1 MKKTAIY
8 LTMLWCF
15 QGWMFAQET
24 DTTARENTDENS
36 VEIVGDDENGVSVEM
51 DKVVK
56 EEPRDTTKIKI
67 MDKDINIIEKDDG
80 TSVEIR
86 DSEKKEGDDK
96 EEVKKKKFKGHWTGL
111 ELGLNNFVD
120 ADFSLSRPPEF
131 EWMDLNTGRS
141 WNVNLNFVQKSV
153 GLVGNHFGLVTGL
166 GIDMNNYQ
174 FDGDNSIQEDP
185 VTGITVSNDLDLSL
199 IKTKLTT
206 TYLNVPLLLEL
217 QLGPQKRSKR
227 FYLVGGVIG
236 SIKLGSHTKIV
247 YREDGHKKK
256 EKDRDDYN
264 INPFRYGF
272 TLRAGFHDIEIY
284 GTYYPTPFFEKNKGP
299 ELNQFSIGLCL

>member
-1 MKKTAIY
+1 MKKIAISVI
-8 LTMLWCF
+8 MLWCF
-15 QGWMFAQET
+15 QFWMLAQES
-24 DTTARENTDENS
+24 DTTTAANPDEDS

-51 DKVVK
+51 NKIVK
-56 EEPRDTTKIKI
+56 EEKKDTTKIKI
-67 MDKDINIIEKDDG
+67 MDKDINIIEKDNG

-120 ADFSLSRPPEF
+120 ADFSLSRPPQYD
-131 EWMDLNTGRS
+131 WMDLNTGRS
-141 WNVNLNFVQKSV
+141 WNVSLNFAQKSI
-153 GLVGNHFGLVTGL
+153 GLVGNHFGMVTGL
-166 GIDMNNYQ
+166 GVDFNNYQ
-174 FDGDNSIQEDP
+174 FDGDNSIQE
-185 VTGITVSNDLDLSL
+185 VNGITDALDLSTYSL

-217 QLGPQKRSKR
+217 QLGPEKRRKR

-247 YREDGHKKK
+247 YREDGRKRK

-264 INPFRYGF
+264 ISPFRYGF

-284 GTYYPTPFFEKNKGP
+284 GTYYPVPFFEKNKGP
-299 ELNQFSIGLCL
+299 ELNQFSIGICL